1 MVPTV
6 RGKSGKV
13 WEFYN
18 PKAGGNEILRESRG
32 KSKYQGAKVN
42 RCRKKFELFYTDC
55 IQQLKKNFLFISLAD
70 YLYLHFTICLATFV
84 SSAIASD

>member
-55 IQQLKKNFLFISLAD
+55 IQQLKKKFSVYFARRLSVSPLYNLFSHLC
-70 YLYLHFTICLATFV
+70 F
-84 SSAIASD
+84 